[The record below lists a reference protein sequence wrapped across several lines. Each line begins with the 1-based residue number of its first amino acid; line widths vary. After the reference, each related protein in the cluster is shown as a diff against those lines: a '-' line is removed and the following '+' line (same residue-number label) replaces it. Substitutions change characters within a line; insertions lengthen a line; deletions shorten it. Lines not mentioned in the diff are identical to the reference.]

1 MSGKIHH
8 SIEEL
13 VGNTPLVELDNY
25 EKQEGLNAHIL
36 AKVEYFNPIGSVKDR
51 IAIGMIND
59 AEQKGLITP
68 GKTTLIETTSG
79 NTGIALAA
87 FAAAKG
93 YKIRIYIQDD
103 VSIERKQVI
112 KAFGAQLINLSE
124 VPAMNKVLEETGGD
138 FVAAIAALRTEV
150 LSKEKDIYF
159 LDQTANP
166 ANPASH
172 VRTTGEEIWRDTD
185 GKVDV
190 FIACVGTGGTL
201 SGVGKVLKEKGS
213 KARIVGVQAKLDQ
226 IEITGVHPFTGIP
239 VERIPAT
246 LDQKIYDDAVTVDK
260 DDAYAAARKV
270 AKSDGLLVGISSGA
284 ALHVATEY
292 AKKPENKG
300 KNIVVILPDTGL
312 RYLTTPLFEV

>member
-25 EKQEGLNAHIL
+25 EKQEGLNAHII

-51 IAIGMIND
+51 IALGMIND
-59 AEQKGLITP
+59 AEKKGLITP
-68 GKTTLIETTSG
+68 GKTTLVETTSG

-112 KAFGAQLINLSE
+112 KAFGAELVNFSE
-124 VPAMNKVLEETGGD
+124 VPPLQKVLDETGGD
-138 FVAAIAALRTEV
+138 FVAAIAALKKEV
-150 LSKEKDIYF
+150 FSKEKDIFF

-172 VRTTGEEIWRDTD
+172 VVTTGEEIWKDTD
-185 GKVDV
+185 GKVDIFV
-190 FIACVGTGGTL
+190 ACVGTGGTL

-213 KARIVGVQAKLDQ
+213 KAKIVGVQAKLDQ

-246 LDQKIYDDAVTVDK
+246 LDQSIYDDAVTVDRE
-260 DDAYAAARKV
+260 DAYKAARKL

-312 RYLTTPLFEV
+312 RYLSTPLFNA